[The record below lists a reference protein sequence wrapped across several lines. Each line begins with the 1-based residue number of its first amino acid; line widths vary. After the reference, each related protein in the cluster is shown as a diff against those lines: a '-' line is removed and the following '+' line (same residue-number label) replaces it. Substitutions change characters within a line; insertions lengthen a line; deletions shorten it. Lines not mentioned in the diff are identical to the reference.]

1 MRNIKIVGMAL
12 LAVFAFSAFAATSS
26 FASGKILLK
35 GAPIT
40 SAIPFTMTET
50 LELEDMN
57 ATGPPTIL
65 CSGSFDG
72 TIAAGGATSSIAEVL
87 TLAGEALEVGTGK
100 KEYLVECEDMKSI
113 CSNPADVVAG
123 NMPWSVEIEKMA
135 AGAEEYLLT
144 ILNITGKVPAY
155 TLDCNSILG
164 LISDTCTAPA
174 VGEQAVMKNEVGGLL
189 AEFSNNET
197 TTPPGDCGVGGDGQG
212 LVVGDGFIVSSSG
225 ALTVS
230 E

>member
-1 MRNIKIVGMAL
+1 MKKIQIVGL
-12 LAVFAFSAFAATSS
+12 TLVAVFACSAFAVTSS
-26 FASGKILLK
+26 FAAGKILLNG
-35 GAPIT
+35 GAVP
-40 SAIPFTMTET
+40 AGGIPFSITESV
-50 LELEDMN
+50 EMEDMKSV
-57 ATGPPTIL
+57 GPPTIL
-65 CSGSFDG
+65 CSGTSVG
-72 TIAAGGATSSIAEVL
+72 TIAAGGATGSIIEFL

-113 CSNPADVVAG
+113 CSNPVDVVAG

-144 ILNITGKVPAY
+144 ILNIKGKVPAY

-197 TTPPGDCGVGGDGQG
+197 TTPPGDW
-212 LVVGDGFIVSSSG
+212 
-225 ALTVS
+225 
-230 E
+230 